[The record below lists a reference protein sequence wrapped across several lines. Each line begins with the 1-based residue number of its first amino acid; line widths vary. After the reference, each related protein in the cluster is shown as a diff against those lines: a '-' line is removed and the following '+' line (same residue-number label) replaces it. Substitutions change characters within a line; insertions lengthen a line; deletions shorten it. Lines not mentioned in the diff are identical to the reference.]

1 MDLIRKNF
9 GLENKPV
16 TETELREW
24 LEGRITYMLEYE
36 KDLLM
41 STLYRLDVE
50 EGRIKWVLEHLD
62 QPLIATGLTELV
74 LERQKQR
81 QATKEA
87 YGGKTGDFYWGEE

>member
-1 MDLIRKNF
+1 MDLIRRNF

-24 LEGRITYMLEYE
+24 LESRIAYMLEYE

-50 EGRIKWVLEHLD
+50 EGRIKWILEHLD
-62 QPLIATGLTELV
+62 QPMIANGLTELV

-81 QATKEA
+81 MATKEA
-87 YGGKTGDFYWGEE
+87 YRGKTGDFYWGEE